1 MRILLAETEK
11 DLSKALVSIFNKNNY
26 STDTVYDGED
36 ALTYIESGIYDCIV
50 LDAVLENINGLTVLN
65 TIRSKGINIP
75 VLMLANKTDIDDIV
89 KALDNGADDYM
100 TKPFFAKELL
110 ARIRAITRRNN
121 NFDTSVLKFGNTS
134 LNRTNFT
141 LSTEESTFRLT
152 NKEYQMLEML
162 LIKPGQVISVD
173 KFMEKV
179 WGFDSQS
186 EINVVW
192 VYISYIRKKL
202 SKLNSNIEIKA
213 MRNSGYFVN
222 IKNQI

>member
-1 MRILLAETEK
+1 MRILLAESEK
-11 DLSKALVSIFNKNNY
+11 ELSKALISIFNKNNY
-26 STDTVYDGED
+26 STDAVYNGED
-36 ALTYIESGIYDCIV
+36 TLAYLESGIYDCVVI
-50 LDAVLENINGLTVLN
+50 DAMVDNVDGITILK
-65 TIRSKGINIP
+65 TIRSKGINVPFII
-75 VLMLANKTDIDDIV
+75 LANKTEVDDIV
-89 KALDNGADDYM
+89 IALDSGADDYI

-110 ARIRAITRRNN
+110 ARIRAVTRRNN
-121 NFDTSVLKFGNTS
+121 HFDTSIIKYGNTS

-141 LSTEESTFRLT
+141 VSTEELSFRLT

-173 KFMEKV
+173 KFMEKI

-213 MRNSGYFVN
+213 IRNSGYFVN
-222 IKNQI
+222 LKN